1 MKRIDAHQH
10 FWKYDPVRDA
20 WITEEM
26 SVLKRDFLPIDLK
39 LLLQQNKV
47 DASVAVQADQ
57 SESETDFLIN
67 LSQKFSFI
75 KGIVGWVDLQAPD
88 VRERLEYF
96 SQFPVVKGFRHILQA
111 EKERDKMLQ
120 PQFMRGI
127 KELKEFGFTYD
138 ILIYS
143 DQLPYIPSFLAAFP
157 DQKFIIDHLAKPDIK
172 GKSLQEW
179 KERINEVAKFEN
191 VYCKVSGLVTEAD
204 WNHWKKSD
212 FIPYL
217 DTVVEAF
224 GTDRLLYGSDWPVC
238 LVAAEYDEVTGLVAD
253 YFSSF
258 SHFEQ
263 DQVFGGNA
271 IKFYNLI

>member
-26 SVLKRDFLPIDLK
+26 AVLKRDFLPIDLK
-39 LLLQQNKV
+39 LLLLQNKV
-47 DASVAVQADQ
+47 DACVAVQADQ
-57 SESETDFLIN
+57 SESETDFLID
-67 LSQKFSFI
+67 LSQKFGFI

-96 SQFPVVKGFRHILQA
+96 SQFPVVKGFRHILQG

-127 KELKEFGFTYD
+127 AELKEFGFTYD
-138 ILIYS
+138 ILIYK
-143 DQLPYIPSFLAAFP
+143 DQLPYIPSFVAAFP

-172 GKSLQEW
+172 GKHLQEW

-217 DTVVEAF
+217 DTMVEAF
-224 GTDRLLYGSDWPVC
+224 GTERLLYGSDWPVC
-238 LVAAEYDEVTGLVAD
+238 LLAAEYEEVIGLMAD